1 MSAARKTDPA
11 TSHEAARINPET
23 LEGIRYTIYRMF
35 ERRPV
40 TGWTDDELVAALAA
54 KVGRTPQ
61 RIRTARQELAKSH
74 LLVVKPDTFRLTA
87 TRRRARVWV
96 PA

>member
-1 MSAARKTDPA
+1 MSAARKSGPV
-11 TSHEAARINPET
+11 TSREAATINPET
-23 LEGIRYTIYRMF
+23 LEGLRHAIYRMF

-40 TGWTDDELVAALAA
+40 TGWTDDELVDALAA

-74 LLVVKPDTFRLTA
+74 LLVVKPDTFRLTP